1 MNCWPTESRVLH
13 KVGIWG
19 FPGGSVVKNLP
30 AMAGDMGSIPN
41 QGINILHISW
51 WGQKRKKDCL
61 LLTVLGIT
69 SQPTFICPFSLN
81 QICWSL
87 LSSPQNF
94 IPSTSVTYGFNWFS
108 RSLVRV
114 NILAGNLGP
123 SPDLFLSVF
132 SILQ

>member
-1 MNCWPTESRVLH
+1 M
-13 KVGIWG
+13 
-19 FPGGSVVKNLP
+19 VKNLP

-41 QGINILHISW
+41 QGTKIPHVAW
-51 WGQKRKKDCL
+51 WSQKKKKDFL

-69 SQPTFICPFSLN
+69 AQLIFICPFSLN

-94 IPSTSVTYGFNWFS
+94 IPSAIVAYGFNWFS

-114 NILAGNLGP
+114 NILAGKLGP
-123 SPDLFLSVF
+123 SPDFFLSVS